1 MVVNK
6 IANRIKISF
15 FTDVIFIK
23 RHRLDNLENNE
34 KILIRAFKNGEIK
47 AFEALFA
54 KYHKRL
60 YAYIFNMLQSKED
73 TEEIVQD
80 AFVKI
85 WEHREQY
92 IEDYP
97 FNVFLFK
104 IAKNSF
110 LNFIRKKVNKS
121 VVEEHFDWIME
132 HRESPTDEYLIYR
145 ETKLIV
151 DKIIETLPPKRREI
165 FVLRR
170 IDGLSR
176 TEISERLGISIITV
190 DSQLMKANKFV
201 KDELKKHNLL

>member
-1 MVVNK
+1 
-6 IANRIKISF
+6 
-15 FTDVIFIK
+15 
-23 RHRLDNLENNE
+23 LENLENNE
-34 KILIRAFKNGEIK
+34 KILIKAFKNGDIK

-60 YAYIFNMLQSKED
+60 YLYIFNMLQSKED

-85 WEHREQY
+85 WERREQY
-92 IEDYP
+92 IDDYP
-97 FNVFLFK
+97 FSSFLFK

-121 VVEEHFDWIME
+121 VVDEHFDWIME
-132 HRESPTDEYLIYR
+132 HSESPTDEYLIYR

-151 DKIIETLPPKRREI
+151 DKIIESLPPKRREI
-165 FVLRR
+165 FKLRR

-176 TEISERLGISIITV
+176 TEIAKSLGISIITV
-190 DSQLMKANKFV
+190 DSQLMKANKYV